1 MPVPGSR
8 QPLLGCVAGLGVC
21 RESREL
27 VSPCRCATGA
37 SLLILLPGG
46 AALHLQQLRPAIVFI
61 CFLVVF
67 DVLQEKMREKINEE
81 VGGMGQ
87 VCSMASLQITSLTNI
102 FCRQVGETC
111 YKEGESW

>member
-1 MPVPGSR
+1 MGPCWG
-8 QPLLGCVAGLGVC
+8 
-21 RESREL
+21 
-27 VSPCRCATGA
+27 PCRRATGA

-67 DVLQEKMREKINEE
+67 DVLQEKIREKINEE

-87 VCSMASLQITSLTNI
+87 VCSMASLQITSLANI